1 LRDRKEDIPYLVKHF
16 IEDYSKIYKKEIKD
30 IDDDA
35 LEVFMN
41 YTWPGN
47 VRELENAIEYLIVRS
62 KDGKNISI
70 NSLPASFRSNTI
82 PVTEESIKEV
92 RNDNTS
98 QLVKLL
104 EKHRWNKTKVAQELG
119 IGRTTLWRMLKNLP
133 EKKTD

>member
-1 LRDRKEDIPYLVKHF
+1 
-16 IEDYSKIYKKEIKD
+16 
-30 IDDDA
+30 
-35 LEVFMN
+35 MN

-133 EKKTD
+133 EKN